1 MQVTKEKEKA
11 SDFGVNLAAS
21 MQFVSFH
28 IGLDRPVKKEHRL
41 GINLASKLP
50 HNYYMSRMFS
60 LLLFII

>member
-11 SDFGVNLAAS
+11 SYFGVNLATS

-28 IGLDRPVKKEHRL
+28 IRLDRPMKKEHHL

-50 HNYYMSRMFS
+50 QNYYMSRMFS
-60 LLLFII
+60 LLLFMI